1 MDSLRG
7 KVIIIPFYQNSIS
20 PGKGINRIEMYNL
33 KNTENQKTFK
43 EMTSN
48 STSNDLNEA
57 TNIFLKKLEE
67 NFVLRK

>member
-1 MDSLRG
+1 
-7 KVIIIPFYQNSIS
+7 
-20 PGKGINRIEMYNL
+20 MYNL

-48 STSNDLNEA
+48 STNNDLNKA
-57 TNIFLKKLEE
+57 TNIFLKKFEE